1 MENMLLQEVAEFLEI
16 DIQHFATPNTNVT
29 TDAALSD
36 TMKTFYDKNLIENAR
51 ARLVHDQF
59 GQQRDI
65 PANNGKTIEFRRWSP
80 FAKALTPLTEGVTPD
95 GQKMTISNLTAT
107 VKQYGGYVTLSD
119 ILAMTAF
126 DDNIAAAVKG
136 MAQQAG
142 DTLDT
147 ITREIINGGDN
158 VQYADGQVAARY
170 LLVGGSATP
179 ANNHYLSVDA
189 VRRVVRKL
197 KIGKASPYSGGD
209 YVAVI
214 HPDTAYDI
222 MGDAKWSEWNKYTT
236 PEAMFQGE
244 IGKIHGVRFV
254 ETTEAKIFH
263 APDLVAAGSTNE
275 ARNLTE
281 ASVTSKTFT
290 IKEAL
295 SAAEATALA
304 GRKLV
309 IKGYLYTVVSAVAG
323 AAGAATITVAEAV
336 QGTPGDNEVIYP
348 GEGGA
353 AGRDVYSTLFIG
365 ADAYG
370 TTKVSGGGLQTF
382 VKQLG
387 SAGAA
392 DPLNQR
398 STVGWKAVKTAVI
411 LTEAF
416 MVRVETASTFQAG
429 PN

>member
-1 MENMLLQEVAEFLEI
+1 
-16 DIQHFATPNTNVT
+16 
-29 TDAALSD
+29 
-36 TMKTFYDKNLIENAR
+36 
-51 ARLVHDQF
+51 
-59 GQQRDI
+59 
-65 PANNGKTIEFRRWSP
+65 
-80 FAKALTPLTEGVTPD
+80 
-95 GQKMTISNLTAT
+95 MTISNLTAT
-107 VKQYGGYVTLSD
+107 VSQYGGYVTLSD

-170 LLVGGSATP
+170 LLVGGNAT
-179 ANNHYLSVDA
+179 ASNNHYLTVDA

-222 MGDAKWSEWNKYTT
+222 MGDTKWADWNKYTT
-236 PEAMFQGE
+236 PEAMYQGE

-263 APDLVAAGSTNE
+263 AADLVAEGSTNE
-275 ARNLTE
+275 ARTLTV
-281 ASVTSKTFT
+281 ASAAAKVVT
-290 IKEAL
+290 IDEAL

-304 GRKLV
+304 GRKV
-309 IKGYLYTVVSAVAG
+309 IIDGYLYTLASAAAG
-323 AAGAATITVAEAV
+323 AAGAATITVTEAV
-336 QGTPGDNEVIYP
+336 THAPVDNDVVYP
-348 GEGGA
+348 GEAGA

-370 TTKVSGGGLQTF
+370 VTKVSGGGLQTF

-398 STVGWKAVKTAVI
+398 STVGWKAIKTAVI
-411 LTEAF
+411 LTDAF

-429 PN
+429 AN

>member
-1 MENMLLQEVAEFLEI
+1 MKLMQEVADFLDI
-16 DIQHFATPNTNVT
+16 DIQHFAENTNVT
-29 TDAALSD
+29 TDAALSP
-36 TMKTFYDKNLIENAR
+36 TMKTFYDKSLIENAK
-51 ARLVHDQF
+51 AKLVHDQF
-59 GQQRDI
+59 GQMRDI
-65 PANNGKTIEFRRWSP
+65 PANNGKIIEFRRWTP
-80 FAKALTPLTEGVTPD
+80 FAKATTALSEGVTPD
-95 GQKMTISNLTAT
+95 GQKMTITNLTAT

-119 ILAMTAF
+119 MLAMTAF

-136 MAQQAG
+136 MSQQAG

-158 VQYADGQVAARY
+158 VQFADGQVAARY
-170 LLVGGSATP
+170 LLVGGSSTA
-179 ANNHYLSVDA
+179 ANNHYLSVDS

-197 KIGKASPYSGGD
+197 KIGKANPYSGGD
-209 YVAVI
+209 FVAVI

-222 MGDAKWSEWNKYTT
+222 MGDTKWSDWNKYTQ
-236 PEAMFQGE
+236 PEHMYQGE

-263 APDLVAAGSTNE
+263 AADLVADGSTNE
-275 ARNLTE
+275 ARTLTV
-281 ASVTSKTFT
+281 ASAAAKVVT
-290 IKEAL
+290 IDEAL

-304 GRKLV
+304 GRKV
-309 IKGYLYTVVSAVAG
+309 IIDGYLYTLASAAAG
-323 AAGAATITVAEAV
+323 AAGAATITVTEAV
-336 QGTPGDNEVIYP
+336 VHAPADDDVVYP
-348 GEGGA
+348 GEAGT

-370 TTKVSGGGLQTF
+370 VTKVSGGGLQTF

-398 STVGWKAVKTAVI
+398 STVGWKAIKTAVI
-411 LTEAF
+411 LTDAF
-416 MVRVETASTFQAG
+416 MVRVETASTFQSGA
-429 PN
+429 N